1 MSLQITGKNLDVG
14 APLREHISERVT
26 HTVEKYIGTLLS
38 GHVLLEK
45 ERSQF
50 ITDCSIVLNSGLKL
64 QSHGI
69 ADDAYVSAD
78 LALDKLEKRIRRYK
92 SRLKK
97 HHATNPQKA
106 DNIQIVRDYVV
117 KSGEDDSEEVDE
129 NNPII
134 IAEKEATIEEL
145 SVREAVMRLDVSN
158 NSFLIFR
165 NASDRK
171 INIVYQRDDGN
182 IGWIDPQAG
191 NS

>member
-14 APLREHISERVT
+14 APLREHISDRVT

-78 LALDKLEKRIRRYK
+78 LAVEKLEKRIRRYK

-97 HHATNPQKA
+97 HHGANPQKT
-106 DNIQIVRDYVV
+106 DNIQVVRDYVV
-117 KSGEDDSEEVDE
+117 QSGEDDAEEIDE

-158 NSFLIFR
+158 NSFLIFK
-165 NASDRK
+165 NARDRQ

-191 NS
+191 DS